1 MEEFSI
7 TSNEFK
13 KIAIIGLGF
22 MGIALA
28 KSLKQLDQGIII
40 NGYDISNDLL
50 NCLQDK
56 NIINNKYNDLI
67 KLTKDSDIIFLTT
80 PTDCFRG
87 IIQDICSVVDKQ
99 IIVDFGSIKT
109 TVYDDISGTLPEN
122 KKELYVPLHPICGG
136 PSIKKENNLYKE
148 IDRVP
153 QNLFKDK
160 LVHFFPKNTNEQNM
174 SKVQNIFIKLN
185 SVINTKLDINEHDKV
200 YALTSHLPMFLVIV
214 FLLSI
219 KNEKDKTY
227 EYFSDKILDKMWL
240 PIFIDNIDNIDY
252 WLKQISQDLPKQ
264 ITTANLSLLLQKI
277 TNDNN
282 LSNYVGN
289 GYKTFVDCKN
299 SNVCVNKEDFERY
312 KNYLL
317 HLCKEQNIENR
328 LFALLSELNK
338 KILNTG
344 QNFYN
349 ALNTLDELINKEG
362 VLEKYE

>member
-1 MEEFSI
+1 MEEFNIISDK
-7 TSNEFK
+7 FK
-13 KIAIIGLGF
+13 KIAIVGLGF

-40 NGYDISNDLL
+40 NGFDINTDLL
-50 NCLQDK
+50 DCLKNK
-56 NIINNKYNDLI
+56 NIIDNKYNDLI
-67 KLTKDSDIIFLTT
+67 KLTKDSDIIFLIT
-80 PTDCFRG
+80 PTNCFKN
-87 IIQDICSVVDKQ
+87 IINDIYDIIDKQ

-109 TVYDDISGTLPEN
+109 TVYNDITTTLPED

-136 PSIKKENNLYKE
+136 PSIKHEVKLDEE

-153 QNLFKDK
+153 ENLFENK

-185 SVINTKLDINEHDKV
+185 SVINTELDINEHDKV

-219 KNEKDKTY
+219 RDEKDKTY
-227 EYFSDKILDKMWL
+227 EYFSKKILDKMWL
-240 PIFIDNIDNIDY
+240 PIFVDNIDNINY
-252 WLKQISQDLPKQ
+252 WLKQISQDLPEQ

-277 TNDNN
+277 TNDKN

-299 SNVCVNKEDFERY
+299 SNVCVNKEDFERC

-328 LFALLSELNK
+328 LLALLSELNK